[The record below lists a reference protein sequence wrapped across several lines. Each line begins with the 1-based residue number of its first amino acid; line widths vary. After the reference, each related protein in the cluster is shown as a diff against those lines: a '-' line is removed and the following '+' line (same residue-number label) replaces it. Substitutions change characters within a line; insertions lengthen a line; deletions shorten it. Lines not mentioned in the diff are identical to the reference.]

1 MGKIKKKKKK
11 KGKSQEDQHVS
22 AKVYG
27 LMYVS

>member
-1 MGKIKKKKKK
+1 MGKIKKKKK